1 HIDFKKFAEYLKQM
15 NALPYALAEPNQVH
29 SVDLSK
35 SEKEAG
41 LSKKIRYM
49 GDLETAQ
56 VQLGLFEHVNKLH
69 YTQQIQAFD
78 AESLINEVA
87 KTPSAADEAM
97 QAAKEAEIAAT
108 STSEDPAYDSLERVS
123 HLVNQKMQNLS
134 GYGQSDEQE
143 IVVDA
148 AADATVD
155 AQVATEDADETT
167 TEVSASAATN
177 TLSEEACDALINS
190 KNIPIGK
197 VTACRDYQDIDVLA
211 PKVTNESA
219 DEESFGQTA
228 TNILEELKP
237 LFTAYQTE
245 QLVDAQSFKQLW
257 QKHQAEITPIM
268 AQLGSERS
276 PFVMDVGLDQK
287 GRAQNMDYNIV
298 ISDEQIGKLQIK
310 STNQVFNYGSATA
323 IDRQA
328 LRNAKSIEE
337 VSKGSLLEN
346 VVKGM
351 LGPLGADSSS
361 VESASSSTTELP
373 KAISDYYQQAAQQSY
388 ARHHSEVK
396 AYQAVFALM
405 FAAQR
410 PEYIRYYS
418 SATINEIS
426 EVYAYEFMDVAEP
439 KGAALKRLTQLRQKH
454 ALQHEQDFDELGE
467 SIANIVNDALK
478 DVQENQ
484 QWKDL
489 AKKYKTKQA
498 VFAQVYQDKFT
509 DTYEIDQEQTA
520 YLTQSAQVF
529 AKAFADDLKGQLTEK
544 SLQGLKLEHDD

>member
-1 HIDFKKFAEYLKQM
+1 
-15 NALPYALAEPNQVH
+15 
-29 SVDLSK
+29 
-35 SEKEAG
+35 
-41 LSKKIRYM
+41 
-49 GDLETAQ
+49 
-56 VQLGLFEHVNKLH
+56 
-69 YTQQIQAFD
+69 
-78 AESLINEVA
+78 
-87 KTPSAADEAM
+87 
-97 QAAKEAEIAAT
+97 
-108 STSEDPAYDSLERVS
+108 
-123 HLVNQKMQNLS
+123 
-134 GYGQSDEQE
+134 
-143 IVVDA
+143 
-148 AADATVD
+148 
-155 AQVATEDADETT
+155 
-167 TEVSASAATN
+167 
-177 TLSEEACDALINS
+177 
-190 KNIPIGK
+190 
-197 VTACRDYQDIDVLA
+197 
-211 PKVTNESA
+211 
-219 DEESFGQTA
+219 
-228 TNILEELKP
+228 
-237 LFTAYQTE
+237 
-245 QLVDAQSFKQLW
+245 
-257 QKHQAEITPIM
+257 M

-467 SIANIVNDALK
+467 SIANIVNDALE

-520 YLTQSAQVF
+520 YLTQSAHVF

-544 SLQGLKLEHDD
+544 SLQGLKLEHDDFFSDSTYYETYKAVQKHMN